1 MDALGTIVRKNDRP
15 IIRMPDKNNMTSA
28 SVRGLPF
35 IFWVSRTKTN
45 INHRFIVFQYIP
57 H

>member
-28 SVRGLPF
+28 IVRGLPF